1 MNKEYLY
8 LSDKEIL
15 VTDENGH
22 AVKRDI
28 ESDNMHEVLL
38 LENDLEKINSGII
51 QMEEI
56 IHNEEEVKLSIK
68 GKIILAT
75 VPFIIPMTFYCL
87 AGLFD
92 PNLFSNMILTTS
104 VMALFAITLDGAFIF
119 VTRHHKEHIN
129 GIKSEL
135 STAYQLKEEL
145 ENNLSNIK
153 DKSKDSITPN
163 IIKSQKNN
171 LQINDVI
178 VLEDPTPYYEE
189 AAKQFQESYMAGY
202 NQKGKKLLLKK

>member
-1 MNKEYLY
+1 
-8 LSDKEIL
+8 
-15 VTDENGH
+15 
-22 AVKRDI
+22 
-28 ESDNMHEVLL
+28 
-38 LENDLEKINSGII
+38 
-51 QMEEI
+51 
-56 IHNEEEVKLSIK
+56 
-68 GKIILAT
+68 
-75 VPFIIPMTFYCL
+75 
-87 AGLFD
+87 
-92 PNLFSNMILTTS
+92 MILTTS

-145 ENNLSNIK
+145 EKKLSNIK
-153 DKSKDSITPN
+153 NKSKDSITPN

-189 AAKQFQESYMAGY
+189 AAKQLQESYMAGY